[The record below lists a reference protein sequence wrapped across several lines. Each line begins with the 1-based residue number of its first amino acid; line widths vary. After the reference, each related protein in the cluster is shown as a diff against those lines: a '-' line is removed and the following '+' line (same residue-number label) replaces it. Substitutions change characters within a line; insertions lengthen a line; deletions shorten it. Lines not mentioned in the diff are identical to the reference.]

1 MNPCHIMHTGELMY
15 MQRNVCIKKK
25 MNKPLHK
32 TQGHI
37 LYGGERKIR
46 FGSAADSEM
55 EMSAFISWLSV
66 PFNSDLRPP
75 PSIYRQIVMSRRI
88 RTEVKH
94 FAACMAPNY
103 IIVRVVELSK
113 KLYVFMF

>member
-1 MNPCHIMHTGELMY
+1 MCR
-15 MQRNVCIKKK
+15 QRNICITKI
-25 MNKPLHK
+25 NKPLHK

-37 LYGGERKIR
+37 CIVWGEQKIR
-46 FGSAADSEM
+46 FGSTADSEM

-66 PFNSDLRPP
+66 PFNSDFRPP

-94 FAACMAPNY
+94 FADF
-103 IIVRVVELSK
+103 I
-113 KLYVFMF
+113 